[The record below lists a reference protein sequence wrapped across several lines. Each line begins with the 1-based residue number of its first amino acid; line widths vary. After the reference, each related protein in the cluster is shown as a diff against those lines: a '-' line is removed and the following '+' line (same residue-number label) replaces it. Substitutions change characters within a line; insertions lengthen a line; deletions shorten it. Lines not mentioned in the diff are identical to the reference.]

1 MNLGFALKRITTEQ
15 FATFSEYLDIN
26 KEAQVGHSFQF
37 SLNPQLQQVGVF
49 ASFDF
54 KQHSSVIMKIVVSCH
69 FGIGNNAWNSF
80 VEGNSVRLPLDFATN
95 LFAITAGTTRGVLSS
110 KTEHTPFSKFIL
122 PLLDVQN
129 IITSDVIFVY
139 D

>member
-1 MNLGFALKRITTEQ
+1 MGIGFRLKGIITDQ
-15 FATFSEYLDIN
+15 FATFSEHLDIN
-26 KEAQVGHSFQF
+26 QEAQVAHSFQF
-37 SLNPQLQQVGVF
+37 LLSPELQQVGVS

-54 KQHSSVIMKIVVSCH
+54 KQHSSVVMKIAVSCH
-69 FGIGNNAWNSF
+69 FGIENDAWHSFIEGNN
-80 VEGNSVRLPLDFATN
+80 VRLPLDFATN
-95 LFAITAGTTRGVLSS
+95 LFSITAGTTRGVLSS

-122 PLLDVQN
+122 PLLDVRN

>member
-1 MNLGFALKRITTEQ
+1 MGIGFALKGITTEQ
-15 FATFSEYLDIN
+15 FATFSEHLDIN

-37 SLNPQLQQVGVF
+37 LLNPQLQQVGVA

-54 KQHSSVIMKIVVSCH
+54 RQHESIIMKIVVSCH
-69 FGIGNNAWNSF
+69 FRVGNDAWLSF
-80 VEGNSVRLPLDFATN
+80 IEGNQVCLPVDFATN
-95 LFAITAGTTRGVLSS
+95 IFAITAGATRGVLSS
-110 KTEHTPFSKFIL
+110 KTEHTSFSKFIL

-129 IITSDVIFVY
+129 IITEDVVFVY